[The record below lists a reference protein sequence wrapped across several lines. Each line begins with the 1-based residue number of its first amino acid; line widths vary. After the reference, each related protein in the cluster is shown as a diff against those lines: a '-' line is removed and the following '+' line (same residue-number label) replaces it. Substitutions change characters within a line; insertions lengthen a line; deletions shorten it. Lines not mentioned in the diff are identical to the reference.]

1 MCIFVWDFLMKAL
14 IFGQLYQRLTVELVM
29 RVLYLLFRS
38 KPGRKAKDYFSFHPV
53 TALLVWFQALAYM
66 VPSMQM
72 QMALTLDSENLK
84 TIIVPYLFVGLSEM
98 FSVLVRHTHA
108 TFSSLKSAVMVVLPV
123 YLMALNSRRLFPIAL
138 VNFWVMPSKPVFN
151 RYKKSY

>member
-1 MCIFVWDFLMKAL
+1 
-14 IFGQLYQRLTVELVM
+14 
-29 RVLYLLFRS
+29 
-38 KPGRKAKDYFSFHPV
+38 
-53 TALLVWFQALAYM
+53 
-66 VPSMQM
+66 MQM

-138 VNFWVMPSKPVFN
+138 VNFWVIPSKPVFN
-151 RYKKSY
+151 GYPQIFRPCHTDAGGRKPTYTKNSGT